1 MAISTRWMLKK
12 KNSFKKVN
20 MKRKKKFQGSILYQ
34 GHQSMGGN
42 VPGLIFKYSCH
53 SLIIILHSYGVPVE
67 VWTILCSSESWSE
80 HPISGLLS
88 PWAWLQA
95 LVYEGPCRG
104 PWSYQLRFLRTSA
117 RDFLAV
123 WRESSHRA
131 SSRKQMLSELF
142 VKPAEQ
148 SK

>member
-1 MAISTRWMLKK
+1 MDVEEKELIQKGEHEEE
-12 KNSFKKVN
+12 
-20 MKRKKKFQGSILYQ
+20 KKFQGSILYQ

-88 PWAWLQA
+88 P
-95 LVYEGPCRG
+95 
-104 PWSYQLRFLRTSA
+104 
-117 RDFLAV
+117 
-123 WRESSHRA
+123 
-131 SSRKQMLSELF
+131 
-142 VKPAEQ
+142 
-148 SK
+148 